1 MAFPLVGKAINRD
14 RGAGPDARVMARAV
28 RSDGQNDVSI
38 LVYFG
43 ENDKF
48 EFIGGRRS
56 QHQAAEDVQT
66 GKGRMPH
73 VLTKYEIYG

>member
-1 MAFPLVGKAINRD
+1 
-14 RGAGPDARVMARAV
+14 MARAV
-28 RSDGQNDVSI
+28 RSARQNDVSI

-73 VLTKYEIYG
+73 VLTKYEIYGLFFDFHQWVTFGNYVE